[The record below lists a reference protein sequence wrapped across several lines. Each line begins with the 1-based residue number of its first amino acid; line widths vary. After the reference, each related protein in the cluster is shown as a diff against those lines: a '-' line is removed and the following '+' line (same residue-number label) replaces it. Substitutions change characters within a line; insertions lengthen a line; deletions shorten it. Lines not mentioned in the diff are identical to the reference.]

1 MIFGIQKGYYDDAHT
16 TLLSPLVF
24 DAFCAVARVF
34 DLENLFIL
42 GGNYKSKMDG
52 KEINKKGL
60 VEYPDTQ
67 RASNFFKIGKK

>member
-1 MIFGIQKGYYDDAHT
+1 MVTSQCSGGVDFDIWDPKKGYYDDTHT

-52 KEINKKGL
+52 KSTKK
-60 VEYPDTQ
+60 V
-67 RASNFFKIGKK
+67 